1 MALGLSRLQHSS
13 NYGVGLALAGA
24 LLLTPDALFMRISS
38 MSTFQM
44 LGWRGL
50 CLGFIF
56 LTAWRL
62 TSKAWRA
69 DLATLGSGTAL
80 VVVTCQVM
88 NTTLFPMGISIAP
101 VAPVLLGVAT
111 VPIWSALLARQLY
124 DETTTRAT
132 WIAITLVIL
141 GLTLAVTDKG
151 ESALDA
157 YAIAGAACGLGVA
170 FALALTFVTL
180 RHNPCLPLLLVIGLG
195 SMISGTSGWLIT
207 GPAEMINGTVWAAL
221 VSALL
226 ILPLS
231 FFALNEASRHT
242 AAANVSLLLLLET
255 ILAPIWVWLGTGEA
269 PSPRMITGGALV
281 IVTLIVYVLNVQRIR
296 GLPSHTHIIKT
307 ECTYKDLD
315 Q

>member
-1 MALGLSRLQHSS
+1 MALELSGLQHSS
-13 NYGVGLALAGA
+13 SYGVGLALAGA

-50 CLGFIF
+50 CLGLIF
-56 LTAWRL
+56 LIAWRL
-62 TSKAWRA
+62 TSKTWRA

-80 VVVTCQVM
+80 VVVTCQVI
-88 NTTLFPMGISIAP
+88 NTTLFPMGISLAP

-124 DETTTRAT
+124 DESTTCAT
-132 WIAITLVIL
+132 WIAITLVIV

-151 ESALDA
+151 EAALDA
-157 YAIAGAACGLGVA
+157 YAIAGAVCGLGVA

-180 RHNPCLPLLLVIGLG
+180 RHNPHLPLLLVIGLG
-195 SMISGTSGWLIT
+195 SLISGTSGWLII
-207 GPAEMINGTVWAAL
+207 GPSQMTNGTVWAAL
-221 VSALL
+221 VSALV

-255 ILAPIWVWLGTGEA
+255 TLAPIWVWLGTGEA
-269 PSPRMITGGALV
+269 PSPRMMAGGAVVV
-281 IVTLIVYVLNVQRIR
+281 ITLIVYVLSVQRLQS
-296 GLPSHTHIIKT
+296 LPSRTHIIKI
-307 ECTYKDLD
+307 K
-315 Q
+315 